1 MWNTGEGGFKVMKV
15 KVNGVRFL
23 ANGIV
28 YGLRRDNIRKG
39 KNKKENI
46 LYFHHYILAL
56 STSAVVLDVD

>member
-1 MWNTGEGGFKVMKV
+1 MKV

-28 YGLRRDNIRKG
+28 CGLRRDNIRKG
-39 KNKKENI
+39 KNKKEQII